1 MEDKVANFEFPAWR
15 HQIFS
20 TESQIPGK
28 QIRHLFWIHLGNPF
42 SITILNILDME
53 QKVEL
58 FERLNW

>member
-42 SITILNILDME
+42 SITILNILG
-53 QKVEL
+53 QL
-58 FERLNW
+58 I

>member
-28 QIRHLFWIHLGNPF
+28 QIRHLFWIHLGNPL
-42 SITILNILDME
+42 SITILNILA
-53 QKVEL
+53 
-58 FERLNW
+58 

>member
-28 QIRHLFWIHLGNPF
+28 QIRYLFWIHLGNPF
-42 SITILNILDME
+42 SITILNTLSM
-53 QKVEL
+53 VYNG
-58 FERLNW
+58 RLITAV